1 MGLPGDTFDLQC
13 YLLKVDENG
22 SYYLQVHGNKAELK
36 SLKDFDRYEYPVG
49 SVILNDKSEV
59 VGFLAFGEKDEILP
73 LFIFPEDQQGKLMVL
88 SSFRGRLTYFY
99 YQVT

>member
-1 MGLPGDTFDLQC
+1 M
-13 YLLKVDENG
+13 DENG

-36 SLKDFDRYEYPVG
+36 NLQDFDRYEYPVG
-49 SVILNDKSEV
+49 SVILNDRSEI
-59 VGFLAFGEKDEILP
+59 VGFLAFGKKDEVLP